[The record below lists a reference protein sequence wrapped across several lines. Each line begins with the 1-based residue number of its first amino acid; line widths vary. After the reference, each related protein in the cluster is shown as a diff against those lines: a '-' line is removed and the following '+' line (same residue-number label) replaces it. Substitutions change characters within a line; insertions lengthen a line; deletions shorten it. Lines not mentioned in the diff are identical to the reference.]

1 MYSTASLPSRRPR
14 KRHLFSSKNREWS
27 ASIAD
32 MSDFPGAASTRNRE
46 PSLSSILNKS
56 ETLST
61 KRFPL
66 FQRNNGCVWSGFDV
80 NSGPECQECEGKVIM
95 KVHNQD
101 RAYKTVIVSDK
112 MRVGEVC
119 EIMLEKNHREDSIIH
134 WQLFEERG
142 DLLGFERPIEDHEFA
157 MDLQRWWPAA
167 VTPSR
172 IWFRYN
178 RRKYS
183 FSDNQEHLING
194 SYKYANRSTLYKSLS
209 FPGISEGIVHL
220 KRPQAK
226 WTRVFCFIMMSA
238 IFYTK
243 RTNNIS
249 KKQAKYLLDLTSM
262 DVYVPRVE
270 TDVLTVLNTP
280 TPHTL
285 LLVPS
290 SIGLLDSEAIFAIGL
305 KSREHLLGWAE
316 ALRFYKHGQRRLM
329 ENLEDALNN
338 RYRLQ
343 NQKVVQ
349 NSPPEECAYSQVQ
362 QTSFMYG
369 QNRPLQQVEYTI
381 NCTPR
386 DGNSTDTRPWG
397 TYDQQTYA
405 EIDDVP
411 RTESHS
417 FVPAMS
423 PNNVRFPT
431 RATTS
436 SAPKVANADVS
447 CRGNANANSNIY
459 ESVDEIEGIVFK
471 SGAPFLHL
479 ELQDGLHKFPI
490 EVHYSR
496 GIDEKR
502 YKLAFRSERFN
513 NLSDLSCFYERRR
526 HLLVGYSDF
535 SSVQPNRLPGDSSTA
550 F

>member
-1 MYSTASLPSRRPR
+1 
-14 KRHLFSSKNREWS
+14 
-27 ASIAD
+27 
-32 MSDFPGAASTRNRE
+32 
-46 PSLSSILNKS
+46 
-56 ETLST
+56 
-61 KRFPL
+61 
-66 FQRNNGCVWSGFDV
+66 
-80 NSGPECQECEGKVIM
+80 M

-101 RAYKTVIVSDK
+101 RAYKTVMVSDE

-119 EIMLEKNHREDSIIH
+119 EIMLEKNHRDDSIIH

-142 DLLGFERPIEDHEFA
+142 DLPGFERPIEDHEFA

-183 FSDNQEHLING
+183 FSDNQEHLIEG

-243 RTNNIS
+243 RTHNIS
-249 KKQAKYLLDLTSM
+249 KKKAKYLLDLTNM

-270 TDVLTVLNTP
+270 TDVLSVLNTP

-290 SIGLLDSEAIFAIGL
+290 SIGLLDPEAIFAIGL
-305 KSREHLLGWAE
+305 KSREYLLGWAE
-316 ALRFYKHGQRRLM
+316 GLRFYKHGQHRLM

-349 NSPPEECAYSQVQ
+349 NSPPEEGTHSQVQ

-369 QNRPLQQVEYTI
+369 QNRPPQQVEYTI

-386 DGNSTDTRPWG
+386 DGSSTDTRPWG
-397 TYDQQTYA
+397 TYYQQTYA

-423 PNNVRFPT
+423 PKNAQFPT

-436 SAPKVANADVS
+436 SAPKNYRTV
-447 CRGNANANSNIY
+447 CTNSQ
-459 ESVDEIEGIVFK
+459 
-471 SGAPFLHL
+471 LR
-479 ELQDGLHKFPI
+479 Q
-490 EVHYSR
+490 VHYNR

-502 YKLAFRSERFN
+502 YKLTFRSERFDT
-513 NLSDLSCFYERRR
+513 LSDLSCFYERRR
-526 HLLVGYSDF
+526 HLLVGNNDF
-535 SSVQPNRLPGDSSTA
+535 SSVQPNRLPGDSSAA